1 MDMNGDLSIFY
12 FTSYGPTRFFI
23 NFANVIGYVEALHL
37 HRGLLHGNVF
47 LIELP
52 YLLDGLLS

>member
-12 FTSYGPTRFFI
+12 FTSYGTSRFLF
-23 NFANVIGYVEALHL
+23 NLATVIFDVEALHL

-52 YLLDGLLS
+52 